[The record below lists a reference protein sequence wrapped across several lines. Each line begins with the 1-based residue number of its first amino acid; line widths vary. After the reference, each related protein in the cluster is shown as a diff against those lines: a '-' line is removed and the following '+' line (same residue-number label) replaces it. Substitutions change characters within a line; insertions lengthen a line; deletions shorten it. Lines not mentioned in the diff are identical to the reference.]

1 MVVQKFT
8 QTDMRYHAKKEDLNA
23 QRHENK
29 TLRRCYKLNEHKKKK
44 DSSSRISN
52 VKQDSNSVEQVVWE
66 GNARCLS
73 KNWSDDLIKT
83 KRRKEE
89 LSVVTYGSGCKMRYA
104 LLRNSLLCVRGS
116 RKISSW
122 YVQLNAVTFSTVDLG
137 KNNESLN
144 KHSC

>member
-89 LSVVTYGSGCKMRYA
+89 LNVVTYGSGCKMRYA

-116 RKISSW
+116 RKISS
-122 YVQLNAVTFSTVDLG
+122 
-137 KNNESLN
+137 
-144 KHSC
+144 